1 MPQPY
6 SLQVSEDI
14 NAPIDSVFDLL
25 NDLSRL
31 NEWSPFVAMDSS
43 IVSVVSDPASGVG
56 SRYSWKGKRIGSG
69 SMTMSVCTKPYK
81 IAFDMEFNGKDKA
94 LSEYLLTETDG
105 ITTITW
111 FLGGERGVGGRLM
124 NMLFKFDKM
133 MAKNFADGLA
143 SLKALVEAQTQK

>member
-1 MPQPY
+1 MSKPY

-14 NAPIDSVFDLL
+14 HAPIDSVFDLV
-25 NDLSRL
+25 NDLTRL
-31 NEWSPFVAMDSS
+31 NEWSPFVAMDPS

-56 SRYSWKGKRIGSG
+56 SKYSWKGKRIGSG

-81 IAFDMEFNGKDKA
+81 IAFDMDFNGKDTA

-105 ITTITW
+105 VTTITW
-111 FLGGERGVGGRLM
+111 FLGGERGLGGQLM

-143 SLKALVEAQTQK
+143 SLKTLVEAPTQK